1 MNDLP
6 EELIEKLKIIEKET
20 VFFSQKPLKPRKL
33 NVFTLTCDAL
43 FAIGIVMLFVLDASS
58 PLPYL
63 FSMIFINGIV
73 NHLHLK
79 ELHNNYT
86 TACEI
91 INFYKTN
98 ESPKT

>member
-1 MNDLP
+1 MSDLP
-6 EELIEKLKIIEKET
+6 EELIEKLKVIEKET
-20 VFFSQKPLKPRKL
+20 LFLSQKPLEPRKL
-33 NVFTLTCDAL
+33 SVFTLACDAL
-43 FAIGIVMLFVLDASS
+43 FAVSIVMLFILDASS

-63 FSMIFINGIV
+63 FSMIFINGIA
-73 NHLHLK
+73 NHLRLK

-91 INFYKTN
+91 INFYKKN